1 VRPQPTHDATHFE
14 VRCPRCGVSFPP
26 ETRRCLH
33 CGGPTTRPG
42 SDPGRDWVWKETET
56 PTSGASEADRS
67 ARETGEEPY
76 LPPFVRGEPQGAEEM
91 GEETPSMGR
100 TLLRT
105 FGSLIWIVVLIAFT
119 LARDCGGE

>member
-1 VRPQPTHDATHFE
+1 
-14 VRCPRCGVSFPP
+14 
-26 ETRRCLH
+26 
-33 CGGPTTRPG
+33 
-42 SDPGRDWVWKETET
+42 
-56 PTSGASEADRS
+56 
-67 ARETGEEPY
+67 
-76 LPPFVRGEPQGAEEM
+76 M